1 MAEYKGVSGAL
12 YTNNYKSSENQPDY
26 TGEVDLSKEVID
38 AIRQQMESKV
48 NGKGVP
54 IDIDEGTGFPR
65 ISLAAWVR
73 EGKKGQFF
81 SVKASRIQTKKKEE
95 KDDIP
100 F

>member
-48 NGKGVP
+48 P
-54 IDIDEGTGFPR
+54 T
-65 ISLAAWVR
+65 
-73 EGKKGQFF
+73 
-81 SVKASRIQTKKKEE
+81 
-95 KDDIP
+95 DIP
-100 F
+100 CGLGKRGQERSILFCQSKSYPNKEKGRKR